1 MEKILIQIRR
11 QLGWSQTEMASVLGV
26 SRSQYAMAET
36 GKSSLNPNAILF
48 VLKLNEKIE
57 QGQKLNL
64 SKSVSKEV
72 FFSQLENAE
81 LEIKEAFYQLK
92 KQVQNQKFKKPLT
105 RITILHQAEDWVHLP
120 QSQQEALEKYLSQSK
135 YLSMESKSQ
144 FLSNL
149 KWKEQQVKAHAW
161 G

>member
-36 GKSSLNPNAILF
+36 GKRSLNPNVILL

-72 FFSQLENAE
+72 LFSQLENAE

-105 RITILHQAEDWVHLP
+105 QITILYQAEDWAHLP
-120 QSQQEALEKYLSQSK
+120 QSQQEALEKYLSKSI

-149 KWKEQQVKAHAW
+149 K
-161 G
+161 